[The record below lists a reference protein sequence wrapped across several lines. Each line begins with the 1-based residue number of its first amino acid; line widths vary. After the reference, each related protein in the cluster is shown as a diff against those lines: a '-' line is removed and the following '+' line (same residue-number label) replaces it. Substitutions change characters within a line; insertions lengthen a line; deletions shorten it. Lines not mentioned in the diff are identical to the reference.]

1 MDIQID
7 QKINQKA
14 VRRTLPS
21 DDFHCSLPPLLAL
34 PLTFPLGSLVE
45 PGPDS
50 VPAGPGYAF
59 MMLAKVAGTGGGDG

>member
-1 MDIQID
+1 
-7 QKINQKA
+7 
-14 VRRTLPS
+14 
-21 DDFHCSLPPLLAL
+21 LLAL